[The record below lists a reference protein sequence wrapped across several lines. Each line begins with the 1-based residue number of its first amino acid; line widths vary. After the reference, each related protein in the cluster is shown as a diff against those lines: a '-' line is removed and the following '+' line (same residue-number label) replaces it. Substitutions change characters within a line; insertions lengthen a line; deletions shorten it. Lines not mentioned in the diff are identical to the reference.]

1 MSDSIC
7 VRRGIELCET
17 DCRIAR
23 CCDSFQN
30 GCLPSVSAVYGRSD
44 SDGFFSSGPLRY
56 SLYWFFFFFYL
67 VETITDTKAFL
78 SVLFHKRP
86 PLMVLLASWWDD
98 EDVFLQSNIFK
109 RWWSLGELLE
119 TLLLQNN
126 VLITCNFG
134 KLLSVSLWSTPDGE
148 KSEKWEKNQGKVL

>member
-1 MSDSIC
+1 MWDGLRAAVIPFKMAAC
-7 VRRGIELCET
+7 PAWALCT
-17 DCRIAR
+17 VVQIVMV
-23 CCDSFQN
+23 SFH
-30 GCLPSVSAVYGRSD
+30 LDRSD
-44 SDGFFSSGPLRY
+44 IACID
-56 SLYWFFFFFYL
+56 FFFFYL

-134 KLLSVSLWSTPDGE
+134 KLVSVSLWSTPDGE

>member
-1 MSDSIC
+1 MWDGLRAAVIPFKMAACPAWALCTVVQIVMVSFHLDHSD
-7 VRRGIELCET
+7 
-17 DCRIAR
+17 IA
-23 CCDSFQN
+23 CID
-30 GCLPSVSAVYGRSD
+30 
-44 SDGFFSSGPLRY
+44 
-56 SLYWFFFFFYL
+56 FFFFFYL

-109 RWWSLGELLE
+109 RWWSLEELLE

-134 KLLSVSLWSTPDGE
+134 KLVSVSLWSTPDGE

>member
-1 MSDSIC
+1 MWDGLRAAVIPFKMAACPAWALCTVVQIVMVSFHLDLSD
-7 VRRGIELCET
+7 
-17 DCRIAR
+17 IA
-23 CCDSFQN
+23 CID
-30 GCLPSVSAVYGRSD
+30 
-44 SDGFFSSGPLRY
+44 
-56 SLYWFFFFFYL
+56 FFFFYL

-98 EDVFLQSNIFK
+98 GDVFLQSNIFK

-134 KLLSVSLWSTPDGE
+134 KLVSVSLWSTPDGE

>member
-1 MSDSIC
+1 MWDGLRAAVIPFKMAACPAWALCTVLQIVMVSFHLDHSD
-7 VRRGIELCET
+7 
-17 DCRIAR
+17 IA
-23 CCDSFQN
+23 CID
-30 GCLPSVSAVYGRSD
+30 
-44 SDGFFSSGPLRY
+44 
-56 SLYWFFFFFYL
+56 FFFFYL

-134 KLLSVSLWSTPDGE
+134 KLVSVSLWSTPDGE